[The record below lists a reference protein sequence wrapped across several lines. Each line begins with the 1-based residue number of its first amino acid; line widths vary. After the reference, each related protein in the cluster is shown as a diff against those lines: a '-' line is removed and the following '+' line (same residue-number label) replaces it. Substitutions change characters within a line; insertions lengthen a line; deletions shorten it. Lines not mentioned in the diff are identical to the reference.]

1 MVLKKEKS
9 RTGGRGKLG
18 LGYSLALGLEGRNL
32 NYSALRLGEKTYTGY
47 MTIAKPKREAEG
59 TAGWTAGTARRIL
72 AWWSSSGSSFL
83 QCWVLY

>member
-32 NYSALRLGEKTYTGY
+32 NYSALRLDEKTYTGY
-47 MTIAKPKREAEG
+47 T
-59 TAGWTAGTARRIL
+59 TL
-72 AWWSSSGSSFL
+72 
-83 QCWVLY
+83 